1 MRLNMRIRSKETF
14 TIGLL
19 FSLLLLSM
27 LQTVERTPI
36 FPNMPILILAALF
49 IAFSVELINKGID
62 LKFIKSHCFLAFNL
76 FGLLITISALYSEQP
91 HLTFLRAVQYFVI
104 SNCLLIVYDKHKSSY
119 LVFTTLSKL
128 ILIYTLAA
136 CIYAII
142 VFEFGTIHQIDNTWR
157 NSLDIFGMK
166 YEQLLYGNR
175 VSSFLGNPNRLGMLI
190 MISSILCLYFWSLR
204 RNILWLLVLVIFL
217 YTLKLSGSR
226 ASLLGLT
233 VGSVFFINYNCLKQN
248 SLSTAIR
255 IAITSGV
262 LILALYIAINPEVVE
277 LIFSIIGREST
288 TLSRRDIAWNMLIK
302 QFQSTPFFGVGYRI
316 STEAI
321 LVKNNIPISNSHNVY
336 LRSEEHTSELQ
347 SRGHLVCRLLL
358 EKKK

>member
-1 MRLNMRIRSKETF
+1 
-14 TIGLL
+14 
-19 FSLLLLSM
+19 
-27 LQTVERTPI
+27 
-36 FPNMPILILAALF
+36 
-49 IAFSVELINKGID
+49 
-62 LKFIKSHCFLAFNL
+62 
-76 FGLLITISALYSEQP
+76 
-91 HLTFLRAVQYFVI
+91 
-104 SNCLLIVYDKHKSSY
+104 
-119 LVFTTLSKL
+119 
-128 ILIYTLAA
+128 
-136 CIYAII
+136 
-142 VFEFGTIHQIDNTWR
+142 
-157 NSLDIFGMK
+157 
-166 YEQLLYGNR
+166 
-175 VSSFLGNPNRLGMLI
+175 
-190 MISSILCLYFWSLR
+190 
-204 RNILWLLVLVIFL
+204 
-217 YTLKLSGSR
+217 GSR

-336 LRSEEHTSELQ
+336 LAVIAETGLIGFIGFILIYATPILYYVLNINKKTINIEVLTSV
-347 SRGHLVCRLLL
+347 SILVAFLTNQLFEDTYSAISFFFAYTTFL
-358 EKKK
+358 VYFIGKNLIDANSQKSYYQAQ